1 MSVCSEEPLELA
13 INELAQT
20 LKDYDKTPAKTGS
33 TNQSLGCP
41 PPNNTPGAAGNKNI
55 PTTKVQIPKRPWFL
69 FFSRFQLI
77 FLIRK
82 KTNSSCS

>member
-1 MSVCSEEPLELA
+1 MSVCSEEPLEVA

-41 PPNNTPGAAGNKNI
+41 PPNNTPGATGNKKM
-55 PTTKVQIPKRPWFL
+55 PTTTKVQITPPL
-69 FFSRFQLI
+69 IFFSFSVV
-77 FLIRK
+77 F
-82 KTNSSCS
+82 SY

>member
-1 MSVCSEEPLELA
+1 MSVCSEEPLEVA

-41 PPNNTPGAAGNKNI
+41 PPNNTPGAAGN
-55 PTTKVQIPKRPWFL
+55 
-69 FFSRFQLI
+69 
-77 FLIRK
+77 
-82 KTNSSCS
+82 